1 MNAMKK
7 TIIFLIVFTALLN
20 WNVAATASSAPMDLV
35 DKSSIKANEEQH
47 SIEENDNLD
56 NYRNRRAF
64 KNAAAAAAA
73 AAAAG
78 YQISAPP
85 CAKNYMFSCQP
96 SLAPVSC
103 ANNNGIGV
111 NSPVVGG
118 YQAAYNAPVPV
129 YAQAQ
134 PLLQPSYKLKNSV
147 NYASPGCEDDVT
159 MIDILYQNYGL
170 KLRLN
175 D

>member
-1 MNAMKK
+1 MKNNRNRCMNAMKK

-20 WNVAATASSAPMDLV
+20 WNVTATASNAPMDFV
-35 DKSSIKANEEQH
+35 DKSSIKTNEEQQ
-47 SIEENDNLD
+47 SVEENDNLD

-64 KNAAAAAAA
+64 KSAAAAAAA
-73 AAAAG
+73 TG

-96 SLAPVSC
+96 NLAPVSC

-134 PLLQPSYKLKNSV
+134 PLLQPFY
-147 NYASPGCEDDVT
+147 YRE
-159 MIDILYQNYGL
+159 
-170 KLRLN
+170 
-175 D
+175 

>member
-1 MNAMKK
+1 MNAM
-7 TIIFLIVFTALLN
+7 TTMIIFLIVFTALLN
-20 WNVAATASSAPMDLV
+20 WNIAATASTNAPMDFV
-35 DKSSIKANEEQH
+35 DKSSIKATDEQQQK
-47 SIEENDNLD
+47 SVEENDNLD

-64 KNAAAAAAA
+64 KSAAAAAAA
-73 AAAAG
+73 AAATG

-111 NSPVVGG
+111 NNPMLGG

-134 PLLQPSYKLKNSV
+134 PPLQPFY
-147 NYASPGCEDDVT
+147 YRE
-159 MIDILYQNYGL
+159 
-170 KLRLN
+170 
-175 D
+175 